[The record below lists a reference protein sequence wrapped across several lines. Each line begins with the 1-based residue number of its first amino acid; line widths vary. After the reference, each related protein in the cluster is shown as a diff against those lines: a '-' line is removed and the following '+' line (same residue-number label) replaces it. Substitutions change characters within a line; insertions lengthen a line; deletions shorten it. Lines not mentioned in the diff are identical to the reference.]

1 MKYDKQIYTDKSC
14 EYIVHTISSGPE
26 TFFTNAFV
34 IETDHSLVVIDSM
47 MTVSDAK
54 IVREYINSMGKP
66 LVSVLVSHG
75 HPDHYNG
82 VGEIIEGFA
91 DVPVIATV
99 GVDEDIRRMDDAK
112 EVKWKPHFGN
122 EWPESRVFP
131 NCIVDSG
138 FSMNIDGIPFQV
150 FELGPGES
158 NCDIYWVIG
167 ESHKTTFVGDIVFN
181 GTHSYM
187 NDGHSSM
194 WLRSLDTLKERL
206 SDVSMLYTGHGPHD
220 VPDTL
225 ISDQKSYVNYYRE
238 LLSNFL
244 INSNILSDSDKHK
257 FISQVKD
264 KYPGYGL
271 DVFVEAGIES
281 VANELIK
288 EGSKQA
294 ENIV

>member
-1 MKYDKQIYTDKSC
+1 MKYDKQRYVDKSGW
-14 EYIVHTISSGPE
+14 YSVHTISSGPE
-26 TFFTNAFV
+26 TFFTNAFI
-34 IETDHSLVVIDSM
+34 IETGRSLVVIDSM
-47 MTVSDAK
+47 MTISDAK
-54 IVREYINSMGKP
+54 AVREYINSLGKP

-82 VGEIIEGFA
+82 VGEIIAGFA
-91 DVPVIATV
+91 NVPVMATA
-99 GVDEDIRRMDDAK
+99 GVDDDIRRMDDAK
-112 EVKWKPHFGN
+112 EIKWKPHFGN
-122 EWPESRVFP
+122 EWPEVRVFP
-131 NCIVDSG
+131 SRIVDNG
-138 FSMNIDGIPFQV
+138 FSMDIDGIPFQV

-194 WLRSLDTLKERL
+194 WLRSLDTLNERL
-206 SDVSMLYTGHGPHD
+206 SDVGILYTGHGPHD

-225 ISDQKSYVNYYRE
+225 ISAQKSYINFYRE
-238 LLSNFL
+238 QLSYFL
-244 INSNILSDSDKHK
+244 INSEVLSDADKNK

-271 DVFVEAGIES
+271 DVFVEAGIEA

-288 EGSKQA
+288 EGLKQT